1 MNDRMKLDKLL
12 ALRKAVENLVNYD
25 STNPKTV
32 ERMDRYFA
40 SIGRS
45 YLKTEES

>member
-1 MNDRMKLDKLL
+1 MDQTKLEKLL
-12 ALRKAVENLVNYD
+12 NVRKAVENLVNYD

>member
-1 MNDRMKLDKLL
+1 MDRTKLVKLL
-12 ALRKAVENLVNYD
+12 NVRKAVENLVNYD

>member
-25 STNPKTV
+25 STNPKASW
-32 ERMDRYFA
+32 RMDEFMA